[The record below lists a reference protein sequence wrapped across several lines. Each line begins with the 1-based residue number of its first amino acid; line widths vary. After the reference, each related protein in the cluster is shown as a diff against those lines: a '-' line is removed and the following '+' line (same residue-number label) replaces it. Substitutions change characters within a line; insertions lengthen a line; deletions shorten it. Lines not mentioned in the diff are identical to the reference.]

1 MDTQIME
8 TRDDTS
14 RRITTLPVLETAQL
28 TLRPWKLDDGPAID
42 AHFSNYEVAKMT
54 GSKPY
59 PYLPNSGFGVIA
71 SQHGK
76 FLRGLC
82 YEFALI
88 CKDTQEIAGGC
99 GIFKRKPTSH
109 YELGYWL
116 GQKHWGKGLAT
127 EAGNA
132 VLDWAKAALDADTF
146 VAGHFADNPASG
158 RVLTKLGFARV
169 GKENETKPMFSLA
182 RGGRSPGLVY
192 IWPASKA
199 ATTPLSALH

>member
-1 MDTQIME
+1 ME
-8 TRDDTS
+8 TRDDTPS
-14 RRITTLPVLETAQL
+14 RISALPVLETEHL
-28 TLRPWKLDDGPAID
+28 SLRPWKLDDGPAID
-42 AHFSNYEVAKMT
+42 AHFNNYDVAKMT

-71 SQHGK
+71 SQRGK

-88 CKDTQEIAGGC
+88 SKDTNAVAGGC
-99 GIFKRKPTSH
+99 GVFKRKPTSNF
-109 YELGYWL
+109 ELGYWL
-116 GQKHWGKGLAT
+116 GAEYWGKGFAT
-127 EAGNA
+127 EAGLA
-132 VLDWAKAALDADTF
+132 VLDWAKTALDVDTF

-158 RVLTKLGFARV
+158 RVLTKLGFGRV
-169 GKENETKPMFSLA
+169 GNEDDTVPMFSLA
-182 RGGRSPGLVY
+182 RGNRSPGLVY